1 MVGRDEAVVIA
12 LKLTADDPPSVYQ
25 EVERVGDVFTRDG
38 GLTWTV
44 HLVLEPLNLG
54 EGTIAVDTPGTWA
67 VYISGT
73 TGRAKW
79 IGLL

>member
-12 LKLTADDPPSVYQ
+12 LKLAADDPRRK
-25 EVERVGDVFTRDG
+25 VERVGDVFSMDG

-44 HLVLEPLNLG
+44 HLVPEPLDLG
-54 EGTIAVDTPGTWA
+54 DGTIAVDTPGTWA
-67 VYISGT
+67 VFVSGT

-79 IGLL
+79 IEML